1 MGWQHFL
8 GGTTPRGASI
18 DPSADAR
25 DTETVR
31 RIVGQLEAMPR
42 DRARFLAAFAY
53 ILTRAAAADLEIADA
68 EQREI
73 EVLVADQAGLPEAQ
87 AVLIAQMARHQ
98 SLLEGATEDYLV
110 TRQFKELSS
119 EDERLALLRCC
130 YLVSAA
136 DDEISLSESDT
147 LQDIALE
154 LDVDRHAV
162 GVIREEFAERLSTI
176 KALRRLQGRSQSAG

>member
-1 MGWQHFL
+1 MGWQRFL
-8 GGTTPRGASI
+8 GGSTGTGVQA
-18 DPSADAR
+18 SADAA

-31 RIVGQLEAMPR
+31 RIAGSLDALPH

-53 ILTRAAAADLEIADA
+53 ILTRAAAADLDIADA
-68 EQREI
+68 EEREI
-73 EVLVADQAGLPEAQ
+73 EALVTEQAGLPEAQ

-110 TRQFKELSS
+110 TRQFKDLST
-119 EDERLALLRCC
+119 EADRLALLRCC

-136 DDEISLSESDT
+136 DDEISLAESDT

-162 GVIREEFAERLSTI
+162 RAIREEFASKLSTI
-176 KALRRLQGRSQSAG
+176 KALRRLQGGA

>member
-1 MGWQHFL
+1 MGWQRFL
-8 GGTTPRGASI
+8 GGSTSTGIRST
-18 DPSADAR
+18 ADAA

-31 RIVGQLEAMPR
+31 RIVGSLDALPR

-73 EVLVADQAGLPEAQ
+73 ELLVTQQAGLPEAQ

-110 TRQFKELSS
+110 TRQFKELSTD
-119 EDERLALLRCC
+119 EDRVALLRCC
-130 YLVSAA
+130 YIVGAA
-136 DDEISLSESDT
+136 DDTITSDESAVLQEIAE
-147 LQDIALE
+147 E
-154 LDVDRHAV
+154 LDVDRPEVNA
-162 GVIREEFAERLSTI
+162 IRDEFAPKLAAIQAMLKLRSTP
-176 KALRRLQGRSQSAG
+176 

>member
-1 MGWQHFL
+1 MGWQRFL
-8 GGTTPRGASI
+8 GGSTSTAIRS
-18 DPSADAR
+18 SAEAA

-31 RIVGQLEAMPR
+31 RIVGQLEALPH
-42 DRARFLAAFAY
+42 DRARYLAAFAY

-68 EQREI
+68 EEREI
-73 EVLVADQAGLPEAQ
+73 ELLVREQAGVPEAQ
-87 AVLIAQMARHQ
+87 AVLIAEMARHQ

-110 TRQFKELSS
+110 TRQFKELST
-119 EDERLALLRCC
+119 EAERLALLRCC

-136 DDEISLSESDT
+136 DDEISLAESDT

-162 GVIREEFAERLSTI
+162 NAIREEFAEKLSTI
-176 KALRRLQGRSQSAG
+176 KALRRLKGSTP

>member
-1 MGWQHFL
+1 MGWQRFL
-8 GGTTPRGASI
+8 GGSTATGVRST
-18 DPSADAR
+18 ADAA

-31 RIVGQLEAMPR
+31 RIVGSLDALPH

-68 EQREI
+68 EQREV
-73 EVLVADQAGLPEAQ
+73 EVLVAEQAGLPEAQ

-110 TRQFKELSS
+110 TRQFKELST
-119 EDERLALLRCC
+119 EEERLALLRCC
-130 YLVSAA
+130 YLVSSA
-136 DDEISLSESDT
+136 DDEISLAESDT

-154 LDVDRHAV
+154 LDVDRRAV
-162 GVIREEFAERLSTI
+162 NAIREEFAEKLSTI
-176 KALRRLQGRSQSAG
+176 KALRRLRADQSAG

>member
-8 GGTTPRGASI
+8 GMKAAASPTAPRS
-18 DPSADAR
+18 STDAA

-53 ILTRAAAADLEIADA
+53 ILTRAAAADLDIAEA
-68 EQREI
+68 EEREI
-73 EVLVADQAGLPEAQ
+73 EQLVAEHASLPQAQ
-87 AVLIAQMARHQ
+87 AILVAEMARHQ
-98 SLLEGATEDYLV
+98 SLLVGSTEDYLV
-110 TRQFKELSS
+110 TRQFKELST
-119 EDERLALLRCC
+119 DAERLDLLRCC

-136 DDEISLSESDT
+136 DDEISLQESDT

-154 LDVDRHAV
+154 LDVDRHVVRAL
-162 GVIREEFAERLSTI
+162 REEFASKLSTI
-176 KALRRLQGRSQSAG
+176 KALRRLKGEA